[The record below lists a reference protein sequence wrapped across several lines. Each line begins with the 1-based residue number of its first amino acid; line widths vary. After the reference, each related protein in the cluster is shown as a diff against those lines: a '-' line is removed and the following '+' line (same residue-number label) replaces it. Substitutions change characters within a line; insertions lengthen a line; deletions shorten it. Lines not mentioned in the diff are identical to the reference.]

1 MNMNAANEFAAVA
14 LAPTSYIADQLR
26 DGLLHDV
33 RCFAGSDYL
42 AALRTTA
49 ADMATLAE
57 LWHDPRASRDALE
70 CVAIERGA
78 DASQVDAILSAA
90 FPAGLPLPSEM
101 AMPQPTPLIVPD
113 RNNYDPPADESQSKI
128 SKENVAPISQ
138 LMIERASAINMRGVE
153 WLWAG
158 RIPIGAQTVLAGM
171 PGTGKST
178 LTAAIVAIV
187 TNGGTWPDGSK
198 APQGDVLL
206 LSAEDSAG
214 ATLVPRLVA
223 AGANID
229 RVHIIK
235 GTHAAGKRQTFN
247 LASDV
252 ELLER
257 AATEIGN
264 VRLIIVD
271 PISAYFGSSGAG
283 SNSSIRAILEPF
295 GEFAERMGI
304 AVCSVTHFTKS
315 KGGAALNRVLGSIAI
330 TGAARAAYMVGKDPK
345 DENRR
350 VLISLK
356 NNLAPEAAPIAYRLA
371 SVMVGNGVAA
381 SRVEWDSGD
390 ATMTAGD
397 VLAAADGGGDRSA
410 RDEAVALLQEL
421 LAGGPV
427 LQADIKQE
435 CDAAGVSWAT
445 VKRAK
450 KAAGVIASR
459 EGEQGIRG
467 GGRWFWHMQGDW
479 PPSGDGQENGGVSVK
494 GATAALSGSGL
505 DASPLT
511 RIEPLN
517 GGGGS

>member
-1 MNMNAANEFAAVA
+1 
-14 LAPTSYIADQLR
+14 
-26 DGLLHDV
+26 
-33 RCFAGSDYL
+33 
-42 AALRTTA
+42 
-49 ADMATLAE
+49 
-57 LWHDPRASRDALE
+57 
-70 CVAIERGA
+70 
-78 DASQVDAILSAA
+78 LSAA

-257 AATEIGN
+257 A
-264 VRLIIVD
+264 
-271 PISAYFGSSGAG
+271 AG

>member
-1 MNMNAANEFAAVA
+1 MNMNAVSEFAAVA
-14 LAPTSYIADQLR
+14 LAPTCYIADKLR
-26 DGLLHDV
+26 DGLLHDA
-33 RCFAGSDYL
+33 RAYAGGDYL

-70 CVAIERGA
+70 CVAIERGT
-78 DASQVDAILSAA
+78 DVGQVDAILSAA
-90 FPAGLPLPSEM
+90 FPAYGPAPVNVSNGN
-101 AMPQPTPLIVPD
+101 ICD
-113 RNNYDPPADESQSKI
+113 RPADEGRALDVPAEI
-128 SKENVAPISQ
+128 LAPPPASR
-138 LMIERASAINMRGVE
+138 LMIERASAINIRGVE

-158 RIPIGAQTVLAGM
+158 RIPIGGQTVIAGM

-178 LTAAIVAIV
+178 LTAAIVATV
-187 TNGGTWPDGSK
+187 TNGATWPDGSA
-198 APQGDVLL
+198 APLGDVLL

-214 ATLVPRLVA
+214 GTLVPRLVA
-223 AGANID
+223 AGANVD

-264 VRLIIVD
+264 VRLIVVD
-271 PISAYFGSSGAG
+271 PISAYFGNAGAG

-345 DENRR
+345 DDNRR

-381 SRVEWDSGD
+381 SRVEWDSAD

-410 RDEAVALLQEL
+410 RDEAAALLQEL

-427 LQADIKQE
+427 LQADIKSE
-435 CDAAGVSWAT
+435 CDAAGLSWAT

-467 GGRWFWHMQGDW
+467 GGRWFWHLQGDW
-479 PPSGDGQENGGVSVK
+479 SPGGDRPENGGIPVK
-494 GATAALSGSGL
+494 VLTAALSGSQI

-511 RIEPLN
+511 PGEPLN
-517 GGGGS
+517 GGGPRQ